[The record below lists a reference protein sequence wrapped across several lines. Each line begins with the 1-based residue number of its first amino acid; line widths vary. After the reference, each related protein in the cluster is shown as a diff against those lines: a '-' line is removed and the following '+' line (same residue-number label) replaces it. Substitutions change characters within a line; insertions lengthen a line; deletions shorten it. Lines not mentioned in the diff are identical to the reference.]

1 MISISHPNVSFFSNL
16 VLAFTGR
23 QTKQLVWYAFAADA
37 TAATTTS
44 PTPDYWL
51 LKLSRDPAK
60 LKKLISMYELKIE
73 EKTDKAKNKK
83 NTTAVG
89 KTSNEKLFVMFLKRV
104 LKTKPASAED
114 VLKCDSELRQ
124 GRNVVQRMLG
134 QKMEEEELVGS
145 KLDIMSEQFN
155 TLIRYDGQC
164 KDNMAVLMRNVQS
177 R

>member
-1 MISISHPNVSFFSNL
+1 
-16 VLAFTGR
+16 
-23 QTKQLVWYAFAADA
+23 
-37 TAATTTS
+37 
-44 PTPDYWL
+44 
-51 LKLSRDPAK
+51 
-60 LKKLISMYELKIE
+60 MYELKIE

-104 LKTKPASAED
+104 LKTQPVSAEG
-114 VLKCDSELRQ
+114 VLKCDSELPQ